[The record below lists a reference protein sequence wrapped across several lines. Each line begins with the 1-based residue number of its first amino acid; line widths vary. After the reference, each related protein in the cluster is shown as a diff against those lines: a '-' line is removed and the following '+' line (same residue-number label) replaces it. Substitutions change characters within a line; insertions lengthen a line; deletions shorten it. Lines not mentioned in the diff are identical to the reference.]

1 MKKFTAFLII
11 LILAISLFT
20 ACNKN
25 EHTATT
31 STTLV
36 ETTSLISS
44 DETEE
49 IKETSNIP
57 EDTTVKVSEN
67 HETVIPNFTVSNP
80 DTQLPIFSVD
90 TVKETYL
97 KLIETEKFYISCQ
110 QEQDA
115 LEYLSSLYLY
125 NVYQPRL
132 FIEADTYVLVYLN
145 GYDGFLYKNDE
156 RLNVHCT
163 EFIDIDSLV
172 NIDGMFLD
180 EVKEVYSE
188 AKKERSFST
197 SSIDAMAKEF
207 ALRKLSAKTG
217 FASFDY
223 PRFFRRNSE
232 ILVIYEL
239 IGEMHIESV
248 SIIK

>member
-1 MKKFTAFLII
+1 MKKFTAILII
-11 LILAISLFT
+11 VLLVISLFT
-20 ACNKN
+20 ACKQD
-25 EHTATT
+25 ETPTTT
-31 STTLV
+31 SSAIE

-44 DETEE
+44 DKTEE
-49 IKETSNIP
+49 LEETNNVS

-67 HETVIPNFTVSNP
+67 HETIIPNLTVSNP
-80 DTQLPIFSVD
+80 NTQLPIFSVD

-97 KLIETEKFYISCQ
+97 KLIETGKFYISCQ
-110 QEQDA
+110 QEQES
-115 LEYLSSLYLY
+115 LEYLSSLY

-132 FIEADTYVLVYLN
+132 FIEADKYVLVYLD

-163 EFIDIDSLV
+163 EFIDVDSLV
-172 NIDGMFLD
+172 DIDGMFSS
-180 EVKEVYSE
+180 EIEEVYTE
-188 AKKERSFST
+188 AKKEKSFGT

-207 ALRKLSAKTG
+207 ALRKLADRTG
-217 FASFDY
+217 FVSFDY

-232 ILVIYEL
+232 ILVIYEY

-248 SIIK
+248 SIIR

>member
-1 MKKFTAFLII
+1 MKRITTLII
-11 LILAISLFT
+11 IVLLALIMIAVCKLDETPTTISS
-20 ACNKN
+20 
-25 EHTATT
+25 EIE
-31 STTLV
+31 

-49 IKETSNIP
+49 IKETNHIP

-67 HETVIPNFTVSNP
+67 HETVIPNLTASNQ
-80 DTQLPIFSVD
+80 DTQLPLFSVD

-115 LEYLSSLYLY
+115 LEYLSSLY

-145 GYDGFLYKNDE
+145 EYDGFLYKNDE

-163 EFIDIDSLV
+163 EFIDVDSLV
-172 NIDGMFLD
+172 DIDGMFSS
-180 EVKEVYSE
+180 EIEEIYTE
-188 AKKERSFST
+188 AKKEKSFGT

-207 ALRKLSAKTG
+207 ALRKLADRTG
-217 FASFDY
+217 FVSFDH

-232 ILVIYEL
+232 ILVIYEH
-239 IGEMHIESV
+239 IGEMHIDSV
-248 SIIK
+248 SIIR